1 MFILNL
7 GLQCIGLIRIE
18 MDNEFKKIM
27 KYCNLMEDI
36 WNKAEKEPQLKEQ
49 LLNNLYPT
57 IELMENLIKRL
68 ELKKTI

>member
-36 WNKAEKEPQLKEQ
+36 WNKAEKELQLKE
-49 LLNNLYPT
+49 
-57 IELMENLIKRL
+57 
-68 ELKKTI
+68 